1 MNDNETAL
9 TGAEW
14 NVMECLWAASPRTGR
29 EVAEYLAKSVGYT
42 RSTSLTMLRRMTE
55 KGLILCSEG
64 EMKVYSPLLR
74 REDAVTRETDSFLNR
89 VYKGSVSMMMS
100 AMAQKQELSKAEID
114 ELYTILREAEKE
126 AKK

>member
-1 MNDNETAL
+1 MKDSIGL
-9 TGAEW
+9 TPAEW
-14 NVMECLWAASPRTGR
+14 NVMECLWTASPRTGR
-29 EVAEYLAKSVGYT
+29 EVADYLAENVGWN